1 MSDLQTRSIQLAIL
15 STGTNPELAR
25 TVIDATA
32 VPVAQGPGYDTGS
45 ALFGELRVHLR
56 RAAPRMTVDLY
67 ITTVDLTVGVTYSVV
82 IDGNTSTYTIPG
94 SPPASLSALCEAIA
108 ASITADSGVNT
119 IVTAL
124 AKERTATGVTSG
136 TNYNTV
142 RLVWKGV
149 DATSLVVNISGATA
163 RCTLVADPETARV
176 RVYGAS
182 TTPSVSTR
190 LAAEY
195 DDLERALAWDILRGE
210 SGTAADFTLI
220 EGLGYRMPVYVSTYA
235 NLIAYVTGV
244 ANSFVTTATATTVN
258 TITVQQP
265 LVLVTYGRVGA

>member
-25 TVIDATA
+25 TVIDATT
-32 VPVAQGPGYDTGS
+32 VPTAQGAGYDVGS

-56 RAAPRMTVDLY
+56 RTAPRMQVDIY
-67 ITTVDLTVGVTYSVV
+67 ITTVDLTAGVTYSVV
-82 IDGNTSTYTIPG
+82 IDGNTSTYTVPG

-108 ASITADSGVNT
+108 ASINADSGVNT
-119 IVTAL
+119 IVTAT
-124 AKERTATGVTSG
+124 AVQRTATGNAGG
-136 TNYNTV
+136 TTYNTV
-142 RLVWKGV
+142 RLVWDGV
-149 DATSLVVNISGATA
+149 DATTLVVNISGSTA

-176 RVYGAS
+176 RVYGCS

-195 DDLERALAWDILRGE
+195 DDLARALAWDILRGE
-210 SGTAADFTLI
+210 AGTAADFTLTA
-220 EGLGYRMPVYVSTYA
+220 GLGYRMPVYVASYA
-235 NLIAYVTGV
+235 SLIAYVTGV

-258 TITVQQP
+258 VITVQNP